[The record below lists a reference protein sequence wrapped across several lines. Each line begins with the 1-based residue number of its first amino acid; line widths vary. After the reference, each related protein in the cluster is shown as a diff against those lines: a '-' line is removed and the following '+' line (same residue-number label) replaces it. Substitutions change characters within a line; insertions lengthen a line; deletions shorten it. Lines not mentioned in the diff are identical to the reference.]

1 MASSQIGIRTNGI
14 YQIDRELTEWHQAYM
29 IPPEMLETTKTTK
42 SYLIFR
48 SLITRKYMITVFLES
63 MTALLWVLLV
73 YIRFLRRT
81 FLYAKK
87 RARKNESSYNNQNMK
102 ITHFAV
108 SLYFRETHFLPNTTL
123 ISFLILCQ
131 TSMNTMW
138 IQRVYSSETSRG

>member
-63 MTALLWVLLV
+63 MTALL
-73 YIRFLRRT
+73 
-81 FLYAKK
+81 
-87 RARKNESSYNNQNMK
+87 
-102 ITHFAV
+102 
-108 SLYFRETHFLPNTTL
+108 
-123 ISFLILCQ
+123 
-131 TSMNTMW
+131 
-138 IQRVYSSETSRG
+138 